1 MRSLSHAQL
10 VDLGA
15 RWMRREGFGVVATEV
30 VAVGCREQAD
40 VIGFRATCSAV
51 IEAKASRADFLADRA
66 KPHRR
71 TGGLGLYRFF
81 ACPEGLIDSAELP
94 VGWGLLYA
102 TPWALR
108 AVVRP
113 PGNIWPR
120 RGAAGAAWEVFQHH
134 PDDSAERSVLYSVA
148 RRLAGQAGIV
158 RGRSNKP

>member
-94 VGWGLLYA
+94 VGWGLLYG
-102 TPWALR
+102 TPRALR

-148 RRLAGQAGIV
+148 RRLAGQVGIV